1 MPLRVHTGIP
11 DGLLDCEASGLHDHL
26 GGPTLIHLAGERS
39 PALFVSVLLH
49 GNETSGWDGLRRYL
63 AGVQSRA
70 RDLTLFIGNTRA
82 AADGLRALPGE
93 PDFNRIWRDATGPG
107 AAVAEAVKAAI
118 ADRPFFA
125 SVDLHNNTGH
135 NPYYS
140 VVTDLGAHNLGLAY
154 LFSDKAVFV
163 EEPDTVLTRVFAG
176 RCPAVALEVGPV
188 GDPRCTDR
196 VVEFLGRC
204 LALEAI
210 PAVQPDRL
218 NLFRTRVRV
227 HVREGVPFA
236 FAGDDDP
243 LLVDTPSHETGS
255 EDAVLT
261 LTGGVEA
268 VNFHELAP
276 GTVFGTSVLAPGQ
289 VLQVLDTDHQDV
301 TDAYF
306 ERDGRYLL
314 LRQTVVPAMYT
325 TDPFVIRQDCLCYFM
340 ERLVP

>member
-1 MPLRVHTGIP
+1 VPLRVHTAIP
-11 DGLLDCEASGLHDHL
+11 DGLLERDAAGLHALL
-26 GGPTLIHLAGERS
+26 GGPTLIRLRGRRS

-63 AGVQSRA
+63 SERRDLA
-70 RDLTLFIGNTRA
+70 RDLVLFIGNTRA
-82 AADGLRALPGE
+82 AAVGLRALPGE

-118 ADRPFFA
+118 ADVAFFA

-140 VVTDLGAHNLGLAY
+140 VVTDLEARNLDLAY
-154 LFSDKAVFV
+154 LFSDKAVYV

-188 GDPRCTDR
+188 GDPRCADR
-196 VVEFLGRC
+196 VEAFLARC
-204 LALEAI
+204 FELDGIAAAG
-210 PAVQPDRL
+210 PGSL

-227 HVREGVPFA
+227 HVRAATA
-236 FAGDDDP
+236 FGFSGDEAGTAREDP
-243 LLVDTPSHETGS
+243 EVVDLL
-255 EDAVLT
+255 

-268 VNFHELAP
+268 VNFHELP
-276 GTVFGTSVLAPGQ
+276 RGTVFGSSSLPPTR
-289 VLQVLDTDHQDV
+289 VLQVLDTAHRDV

-306 ERDGRYLL
+306 EHDGRNVLL
-314 LRQTVVPAMYT
+314 KQDVVPAMYT
-325 TDPFVIRQDCLCYFM
+325 TDPYVIRQDCLCYFM